1 RRTVVLGHPEPVPD
15 LAGIRLGARLARAV
29 RRPVGHRV
37 APEEHHRLLGARTLP
52 PDSEITSTVTN
63 IINQSRAS
71 VAIVGAVSALW
82 GMSKGFAGLLRA
94 LALVEG
100 QSDGGAGVD
109 VRGAFSTWRWG
120 SPPWSSRRSCSFRSW
135 WDRSWDS
142 RTGCPRAARRC

>member
-1 RRTVVLGHPEPVPD
+1 VLGSLE
-15 LAGIRLGARLARAV
+15 LF
-29 RRPVGHRV
+29 VGPSATESLRKSITDF
-37 APEEHHRLLGARTLP
+37 LQRTLP